1 MKNLNLNIVLLIILG
16 FLFSCNSEKTEVSNL
31 QAVVKPYPHVI
42 NIKEGY
48 DNHAQIKLSS
58 IADSIKYIVLSKEKD
73 VIISAFPFLQMTDS
87 DIYINFR
94 GLIYRFAL
102 SGKFLNTIGK
112 IGRGPKEYM
121 SGSPFAISPY
131 SNTVFV
137 KRNYTDDYISYKSS
151 GEFIGK
157 ISLKKSDNVWEFR
170 CLSDSIFVYT
180 FNYIFMREKSLDDI
194 ILCGLFNKKGDKIQ
208 VIEHPAKKTS
218 LDVDN
223 SRLGIP
229 PPGFTFYN
237 NEVVLSY
244 LDTVYKI
251 SANSISAGFIF
262 NWGDIP
268 HRQSF
273 EELYYIQTEPSKKV
287 TKWGQFLETHGKA
300 YFILEDPNEHYLFEY
315 DKITGTT
322 KSMLSGP
329 AQNLSLDNDLDI
341 GFIND
346 LDGGVNYYPKWTN
359 NSGDIWIDWDD
370 AFNFKKVHNKDFLS
384 ISNAAYPDRKKDL
397 TEFLNYLN
405 EDDNPV
411 LKIVYL
417 KKSNNKHF

>member
-1 MKNLNLNIVLLIILG
+1 LTLFILLVSCSNKKNPEDDSIAI
-16 FLFSCNSEKTEVSNL
+16 E
-31 QAVVKPYPHVI
+31 KPYPHI
-42 NIKEGY
+42 IDIKEGFA
-48 DNHAQIKLSS
+48 NPAEIKLSS

-73 VIISAFPFLQMTDS
+73 VIINAFPFLQMNES

-112 IGRGPKEYM
+112 MGRGPEEYM
-121 SGSPFAISPY
+121 PGSPFAISSP
-131 SNTVFV
+131 SNTIYV
-137 KRNYTDDYISYKSS
+137 KRNYMDDYTSYKSS

-157 ISLKKSDNVWEFR
+157 IPLKKSDNVWEFR

-194 ILCGLFNKKGDKIQ
+194 ILCGLFNRKGDKIQ
-208 VIEHPAKKTS
+208 VIEHPAKKTP
-218 LDVDN
+218 LNVDN

-244 LDTVYKI
+244 IDTVYKI

-300 YFILEDPNEHYLFEY
+300 YFILDDPNEHYLFEY

-322 KSMLSGP
+322 KSMLSGLE
-329 AQNLSLDNDLDI
+329 QNLSVDNDLET

-346 LDGGVNYYPKWTN
+346 LDGGVTYYPKWTN

-384 ISNAAYPDRKKDL
+384 KSNAAYPDRKRDL
-397 TEFLNYLN
+397 TEFLNSLN